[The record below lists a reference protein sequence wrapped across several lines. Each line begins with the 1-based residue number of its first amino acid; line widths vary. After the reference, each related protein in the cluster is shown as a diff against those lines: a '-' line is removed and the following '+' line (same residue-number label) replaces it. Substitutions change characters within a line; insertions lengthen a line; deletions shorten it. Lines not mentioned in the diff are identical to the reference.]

1 MPTYTKRG
9 DKWRA
14 QIQVDGVRK
23 SGTFT
28 TKAEARAWAMRIEE
42 ELQSG
47 VVFDA
52 ASMTLGKA
60 FTKFSE
66 EISPSRGGARWE
78 ILRLRLLARD
88 PIAEIRL
95 DRLQPSHLAD
105 WRDRR
110 LQSVSGETVRR
121 EITIIMA
128 VLEQCRREWR
138 LISTNPLKDVRKPPA
153 GRPRDQ
159 RITDDQAFLIVSAL
173 GYEAD
178 QPITLL
184 SQRAAIAFLLA
195 LETAMRAGELIS
207 LTWDQVFL
215 DERYVHL
222 ERTKN
227 GDQRDVPLS
236 KKAVEL
242 FQKLAAEDTT
252 GSCLKLSSQ
261 QLDALFR
268 KGRDRTGLREI
279 TFHDSRHEA
288 ITRLSRKLDV
298 MALARIIG
306 HRDLKSLMIYYNEH
320 ARDIASRLD

>member
-1 MPTYTKRG
+1 
-9 DKWRA
+9 
-14 QIQVDGVRK
+14 
-23 SGTFT
+23 
-28 TKAEARAWAMRIEE
+28 MRTEE

-47 VVFDA
+47 QIFDA

-60 FTKFSE
+60 FIRFSE
-66 EISPSRGGARWE
+66 EISPNRGGARWE
-78 ILRLRLLARD
+78 MLRLKLLARD
-88 PIAEIRL
+88 PVAEVRL

-159 RITDDQAFLIVSAL
+159 RITDDQSFLIVSAL
-173 GYEAD
+173 GYEED
-178 QPITLL
+178 KPITLL
-184 SQRAAIAFLLA
+184 SQRVAIAFLLA
-195 LETAMRAGELIS
+195 IETAMRAGELIS
-207 LTWDQVFL
+207 LNWDQVFL
-215 DERYVHL
+215 AERYVHL
-222 ERTKN
+222 DRTKN

-236 KKAVEL
+236 KRAVAL
-242 FQKLAAEDTT
+242 FNKLTPENTDA
-252 GSCLKLSSQ
+252 SCLKISSQ